1 LSGAVPQLAGAGGG
15 HHARSPTERPARTV
29 TEIWAVLPPLLAE
42 APSPSQRYSPCR
54 VLAGGCAAGVLAG
67 DDQITWA
74 TAMSTATDLAC
85 VVADGYNVAA
95 GIAPKQ

>member
-1 LSGAVPQLAGAGGG
+1 
-15 HHARSPTERPARTV
+15 
-29 TEIWAVLPPLLAE
+29 VLPPLLAE
-42 APSPSQRYSPCR
+42 AASLSPRSSPCR
-54 VLAGGCAAGVLAG
+54 VLGGGPAAGVLAG

-85 VVADGYNVAA
+85 TVADGYSVGA